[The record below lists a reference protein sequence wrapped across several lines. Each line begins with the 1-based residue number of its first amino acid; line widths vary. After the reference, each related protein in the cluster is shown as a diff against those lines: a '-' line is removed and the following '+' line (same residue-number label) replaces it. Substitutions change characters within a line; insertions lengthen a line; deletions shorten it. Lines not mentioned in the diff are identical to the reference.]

1 MKGRNAEVNTPRNC
15 INNCREAECVT
26 RLFISKVK
34 SITEE
39 VVPTGRVDFLIP
51 VLQFLDIIAREHFQI
66 KIHLHSVRYPG
77 GK

>member
-1 MKGRNAEVNTPRNC
+1 
-15 INNCREAECVT
+15 
-26 RLFISKVK
+26 VK